1 MQKTKKQHEDGAHN
15 GKNHEN
21 KSLMV
26 SPVPPPLS
34 VGLHGHSWQYLG
46 VRSTSQGEVALVV
59 NERVRFLFT

>member
-1 MQKTKKQHEDGAHN
+1 
-15 GKNHEN
+15 
-21 KSLMV
+21 MV
-26 SPVPPPLS
+26 KIMKIKASWGPLRVWGPRRSIPCSPPPLS